1 MTTHYLY
8 RCYDA
13 DGDLIY
19 IGCAAD
25 VEKRI
30 RSHRKGVARAS
41 RLLRLFM
48 VRYEASGPYPS
59 KEAGLYAEREA
70 IRLEQPLFN
79 TQERGVNM
87 PGSRNEVA
95 RYLIERGARIPR
107 VRGPSTTSSPRR
119 TSNCCRCGWLR
130 SVRRQRSEHGNE
142 GRNGPCRPAGWRHVA
157 ELGCL
162 VCR

>member
-1 MTTHYLY
+1 MSAHYLY

-19 IGCAAD
+19 IGCAED

-48 VRYEASGPYPS
+48 VRYEASGPYPT
-59 KEAGLYAEREA
+59 KEAALYAEREA

-79 TQERGVNM
+79 TQERGINM
-87 PGSRNEVA
+87 PASRNEVA
-95 RYLIERGARIPR
+95 RYLIERGHRDLATELSCTCWRETRETGHRDPWC
-107 VRGPSTTSSPRR
+107 VAHRGTDLPESK
-119 TSNCCRCGWLR
+119 
-130 SVRRQRSEHGNE
+130 EF
-142 GRNGPCRPAGWRHVA
+142 AA
-157 ELGCL
+157 
-162 VCR
+162 